1 MASTTSLNIDLLRR
15 LCETPGIAGRE
26 DAVRA
31 FVREE
36 LAGLVDEVR
45 TDALGN
51 LIGVRRGSGGPR
63 VMLAAHMDEIGFIVK
78 HIDDRGFIRIH
89 PVGGFDPSRLPAQ
102 RVNVHAHDGTRYRG
116 SIGVAGKPIHL
127 QAASEVK
134 PPTIDDLFVDIGLD
148 GETARASIEIGDMIT
163 LDRELELA
171 GPHIMSKALDDRV
184 GLAIM
189 LEALRAISTTTNA
202 EIIAVATTQEE
213 VGVRGAM
220 TAAYAY
226 QPDIG
231 VALDITPAGDFPG
244 APEEHVGVRLGGGV
258 AIKVMDPGA
267 ISDHTLNQQLRQV
280 AAAHE
285 IPYQLEILGRGG
297 TDASAIQRSRAGVRA
312 TALSIPVRY
321 AHTVNETCA
330 VADVEAAIALLTRY
344 LTRDGG

>member
-1 MASTTSLNIDLLRR
+1 MPDLNIDLLKR

-31 FVREE
+31 LVREE
-36 LAGLVDEVR
+36 LAGLVDSLE

-51 LIGVRRGSGGPR
+51 LIGVRRGNGGPR
-63 VMLAAHMDEIGFIVK
+63 VMLAAHMDEIGFIVR
-78 HIDDRGFIRIH
+78 HIDERGFIRIQ

-102 RVNVHAHDGTRYRG
+102 RVTVHAHDGTTWRG

-127 QAASEVK
+127 QASHEVR
-134 PPTIDDLFVDIGLD
+134 PPTIDDLFIDVGLD
-148 GETARASIEIGDMIT
+148 GETAKSAIEIGDMIT
-163 LDRELELA
+163 LERTLERS
-171 GPHIMSKALDDRV
+171 GPHIMTKALDDRV
-184 GLAIM
+184 GLYIM
-189 LEALRAISTTTNA
+189 LETLRALGEASQA

-213 VGVRGAM
+213 VGVRGAT
-220 TAAYAY
+220 TAAWAL
-226 QPDIG
+226 QPEIG
-231 VALDITPAGDFPG
+231 IALDITPAGDFPG
-244 APEEHVGVRLGGGV
+244 APEEHVGVRLGAGV

-267 ISDHTLNQQLRQV
+267 ISDYALNQQLRRV
-280 AAAHE
+280 ADIHD

-330 VADVEAAIALLTRY
+330 VADIEAGIALLARY
-344 LTRDGG
+344 LEEA

>member
-1 MASTTSLNIDLLRR
+1 MPELNIDLLKR

-26 DAVRA
+26 DAVRRV
-31 FVREE
+31 VREE
-36 LAGLVDEVR
+36 MAGLVDEVQ

-63 VMLAAHMDEIGFIVK
+63 VMLAAHMDEIGFMVK
-78 HIDDRGFIRIH
+78 HIDERGFIRIQ

-102 RVNVHAHDGTRYRG
+102 RVTVHAADGSTLLG

-148 GETARASIEIGDMIT
+148 GETARDTIEIGDMVT
-163 LDRELELA
+163 LERSLIQS
-171 GPHIMSKALDDRV
+171 GPQIVSKALDDRV
-184 GLAIM
+184 GLFIM
-189 LEALRAISTTTNA
+189 LETLRALGSTQA
-202 EIIAVATTQEE
+202 EVITVATVQEE
-213 VGVRGAM
+213 VGVRGA
-220 TAAYAY
+220 TTSAYAL

-231 VALDITPAGDFPG
+231 IALDITPAGDFPG
-244 APEEHVGVRLGGGV
+244 APEEHVGVTLGGGV
-258 AIKVMDPGA
+258 ALKVMDPGA
-267 ISDHTLNQQLRQV
+267 ISDHALNQRLRRI
-280 AAAHE
+280 AAEHD

-297 TDASAIQRSRAGVRA
+297 TDASAIQRARSGVRA

-330 VADVEAAIALLTRY
+330 VADVEAAIALLTGY
-344 LTRDGG
+344 MRDV

>member
-1 MASTTSLNIDLLRR
+1 MPEMNIDLLKR

-31 FVREE
+31 VVREE
-36 LAGLVDEVR
+36 LTGLVDEIQ

-51 LIGVRRGSGGPR
+51 LIGVRRGNGGPR

-78 HIDDRGFIRIH
+78 HIDESGFIRIH

-102 RVNVHAHDGTRYRG
+102 RVTVHAHAGATYSG

-127 QAASEVK
+127 QAANEVK
-134 PPTIDDLFVDIGLD
+134 PPTIADLFVDIGLD
-148 GETARASIEIGDMIT
+148 GDTARATIDIGDMIT
-163 LDRELELA
+163 LERSLVQS
-171 GPHIMSKALDDRV
+171 GPHIVSKALDDRA

-189 LEALRAISTTTNA
+189 LETLRALSRTTDA

-213 VGVRGAM
+213 VGVRGAT
-220 TAAYAY
+220 TAAWAL

-231 VALDITPAGDFPG
+231 IALDITPAGDFPG
-244 APEEHVGVRLGGGV
+244 APEEHVGVSLGNGV

-267 ISDHTLNQQLRQV
+267 ISDHRLNQRLRRI
-280 AAAHE
+280 AAEHD

-297 TDASAIQRSRAGVRA
+297 TDASAIQRAGSGVRA

-330 VADVEAAIALLTRY
+330 VADIEATIALLTRY
-344 LTRDGG
+344 LEDIQNE